1 MPTTGTIG
9 QSHSANNSFQLEGG
23 EKIWEDFEENE
34 LMNLL
39 TK

>member
-1 MPTTGTIG
+1 MPTTSTIG
-9 QSHSANNSFQLEGG
+9 QPHSANNSFQLEGG
-23 EKIWEDFEENE
+23 EEIWGNFEENE